1 VSIIEVPVAYLIDE
15 KKLPRR
21 RALKLLAMIGGALVV
36 MSALSFGM
44 LTVFTEFMSYAGQSK
59 SFFDVIVDV
68 FYDTILP
75 LNGLMVC
82 LFVSFRWKH
91 HNLSQELK
99 LGNNGY
105 AGSWLEKYMRFSLSS
120 FIPAILL
127 LIFCNTVAQKFFAFS
142 LFGL

>member
-1 VSIIEVPVAYLIDE
+1 
-15 KKLPRR
+15 
-21 RALKLLAMIGGALVV
+21 
-36 MSALSFGM
+36 
-44 LTVFTEFMSYAGQSK
+44 MSYAGQSK

-142 LFGL
+142 LFGLWSIACDGVTAGLLVKADYLGFAQALS